1 MVKEN
6 EIEMTDEE
14 RQVLF
19 ERVCDDVGSVLDGQP
34 IHAVVPAL
42 TSLLAQ
48 AAFMAGMP
56 QDILMLY
63 LIKSVGEVYKKAEEA
78 TADEQEEPT
87 ASLH

>member
-6 EIEMTDEE
+6 GIEMTDEE
-14 RQVLF
+14 RQALF
-19 ERVCDDVGSVLDGQP
+19 EKVCDDIGSVLDGHP

-42 TSLLAQ
+42 TSLLSQ

-56 QDILMLY
+56 QDVLMLY
-63 LIKSVGEVYKKAEEA
+63 LMKSIGEVYKKAEEA
-78 TADEQEEPT
+78 TSNEQEEPT